1 MTGLHL
7 VPLGQS
13 ALLLQPNT
21 CGGFSWLTGS
31 SELELDEEFEQVV
44 KRAVAINN
52 KYKIC
57 FNFIIFSPAEFLMD
71 LIKTFT
77 HSILWVIFFKFW

>member
-1 MTGLHL
+1 
-7 VPLGQS
+7 
-13 ALLLQPNT
+13 
-21 CGGFSWLTGS
+21 GGVSWLAES

-52 KYKIC
+52 KHKIC

-71 LIKTFT
+71 LIKSITY
-77 HSILWVIFFKFW
+77 SIL